1 MSLNDAHHIARVSRR
16 PARGGAALRLSGAN
30 ANFVPDWTFKGSA
43 LTDWQPIGQTD
54 WRAQNGE
61 IVATPKSADGGWL
74 VLNQSFQDVQLAAS
88 VRCTGAC
95 KPGVLIR
102 AEKTSDGGMKGIFV
116 SYAPTRRRLC
126 DHTRRTGP

>member
-1 MSLNDAHHIARVSRR
+1 MTRTIRMTLLGALAVLLGVSL
-16 PARGGAALRLSGAN
+16 PLGLSGASG
-30 ANFVPDWTFKGSA
+30 NFVPDWTFKGSA

-61 IVATPKSADGGWL
+61 IIATPKSADGGWL

-95 KPGVLIR
+95 KPGVL
-102 AEKTSDGGMKGIFV
+102 DPG
-116 SYAPTRRRLC
+116 
-126 DHTRRTGP
+126 